1 MVKKV
6 ISVSISEESLDRVD
20 ARSKALG
27 LSRSEFLEQMI
38 KNGWNFSE
46 ELETVVDTI
55 IGLQDKLSDKLEEDE
70 K

>member
-6 ISVSISEESLDRVD
+6 ISVSISEESIDRVD
-20 ARSKALG
+20 SRSKALG
-27 LSRSEFLEQMI
+27 LSRSEFLDQMI

-55 IGLQDKLSDKLEEDE
+55 IGLQNKLADKLGEDE
-70 K
+70 